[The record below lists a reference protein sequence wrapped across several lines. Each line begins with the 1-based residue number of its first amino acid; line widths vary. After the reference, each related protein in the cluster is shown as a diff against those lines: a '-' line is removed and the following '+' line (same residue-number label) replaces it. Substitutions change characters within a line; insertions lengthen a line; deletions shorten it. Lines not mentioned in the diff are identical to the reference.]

1 MMASD
6 GDIIPFLQRNDL
18 CVRARGPMYVGM
30 SCPDTI
36 RHMPGVHGF
45 EDRACCSC
53 DGVGDGRVRRLAL
66 FFDVGA
72 FRGGGGVLRDAAYC
86 VAGVWKA
93 TRGRCR
99 MIDVPESAHIVD

>member
-1 MMASD
+1 
-6 GDIIPFLQRNDL
+6 
-18 CVRARGPMYVGM
+18 M
-30 SCPDTI
+30 S
-36 RHMPGVHGF
+36 RHDPTHAGVHGF

-72 FRGGGGVLRDAAYC
+72 FRGGGGGLRDAAYC
-86 VAGVWKA
+86 VAGVWTA

-99 MIDVPESAHIVD
+99 MIDVPESAYIVD